1 MKKILAVIMSALLI
15 LTAFAACSRSGE
27 GNNTAQGMTESAAN
41 AKYKVYLITIDKMD
55 QHWVSV
61 DKGASDMAKQL
72 GITYKWYAP
81 DVKDNAKQIEAV
93 NNAIADGASL
103 IMLAANDPSAISQTV
118 KNAKDKGVKI
128 IYVDSPANEPA
139 VTTLSTDNY
148 NAGMIAGETMLE
160 ELKNAGITSGK
171 IGIIGVNTATNS
183 SMNREK
189 GFREAITKDGKF
201 TLLTTE
207 YKDGN
212 FASSQEAATGFIT
225 GNSDLVGLYGTNEG
239 STVGVG
245 NAIKDSGKK
254 IIGIG
259 FDTSNTIESL
269 INDGSLKAVMVQNPY
284 TMGYLGMAQALAAL
298 LDDLLCDLPLLVV
311 HIILDVRHPFRKFGD
326 RHGRHV
332 GDALAADAELE
343 RLLLEARTAAD
354 RTFAV
359 DEELLAPFLAAF
371 GVLGFGT
378 AYIFRR
384 RPPTRRGGCRPK
396 N

>member
-72 GITYKWYAP
+72 GITYTWDAP
-81 DVKDNAKQIEAV
+81 DV
-93 NNAIADGASL
+93 
-103 IMLAANDPSAISQTV
+103 
-118 KNAKDKGVKI
+118 NAKDKGVKI
-128 IYVDSPANEPA
+128 IYVDSPANESA

-245 NAIKDSGKK
+245 NAIIDSGKK

-284 TMGYLGMAQALAAL
+284 TMGYLGMAQALAVL
-298 LDDLLCDLPLLVV
+298 KGNSTGPESIDTGVSVV
-311 HIILDVRHPFRKFGD
+311 K
-326 RHGRHV
+326 
-332 GDALAADAELE
+332 AS
-343 RLLLEARTAAD
+343 
-354 RTFAV
+354 
-359 DEELLAPFLAAF
+359 
-371 GVLGFGT
+371 
-378 AYIFRR
+378 
-384 RPPTRRGGCRPK
+384 K
-396 N
+396 

>member
-72 GITYKWYAP
+72 GITYKWDAP

-269 INDGSLKAVMVQNPY
+269 INDGSLKAVMVRGVQGSVRFYSCCLPC
-284 TMGYLGMAQALAAL
+284 TRCRCAAS
-298 LDDLLCDLPLLVV
+298 PGGSQY
-311 HIILDVRHPFRKFGD
+311 RHDPRKES
-326 RHGRHV
+326 RRAHGRREHRKIYIRKPGGV
-332 GDALAADAELE
+332 LRSYQRRLE
-343 RLLLEARTAAD
+343 RRKD
-354 RTFAV
+354 RFNVAQ
-359 DEELLAPFLAAF
+359 
-371 GVLGFGT
+371 
-378 AYIFRR
+378 
-384 RPPTRRGGCRPK
+384 CRLRQFI
-396 N
+396 

>member
-72 GITYKWYAP
+72 GITYKWDAP

-103 IMLAANDPSAISQTV
+103 IMLA
-118 KNAKDKGVKI
+118 
-128 IYVDSPANEPA
+128 ANEPA

-298 LDDLLCDLPLLVV
+298 KGNSTGPESIDTGVSVV
-311 HIILDVRHPFRKFGD
+311 RASK
-326 RHGRHV
+326 
-332 GDALAADAELE
+332 
-343 RLLLEARTAAD
+343 
-354 RTFAV
+354 
-359 DEELLAPFLAAF
+359 
-371 GVLGFGT
+371 
-378 AYIFRR
+378 
-384 RPPTRRGGCRPK
+384 
-396 N
+396 

>member
-1 MKKILAVIMSALLI
+1 
-15 LTAFAACSRSGE
+15 
-27 GNNTAQGMTESAAN
+27 
-41 AKYKVYLITIDKMD
+41 
-55 QHWVSV
+55 
-61 DKGASDMAKQL
+61 
-72 GITYKWYAP
+72 
-81 DVKDNAKQIEAV
+81 
-93 NNAIADGASL
+93 
-103 IMLAANDPSAISQTV
+103 MLAANDPSAISQTV

-269 INDGSLKAVMVQNPY
+269 INDGSLKAVVVQNPY

-298 LDDLLCDLPLLVV
+298 KGNSTGPESIDTGVSVV
-311 HIILDVRHPFRKFGD
+311 RASK
-326 RHGRHV
+326 
-332 GDALAADAELE
+332 
-343 RLLLEARTAAD
+343 
-354 RTFAV
+354 
-359 DEELLAPFLAAF
+359 
-371 GVLGFGT
+371 
-378 AYIFRR
+378 
-384 RPPTRRGGCRPK
+384 
-396 N
+396 

>member
-72 GITYKWYAP
+72 GITYKWDAP

-160 ELKNAGITSGK
+160 ELKNAGIMSGK

-212 FASSQEAATGFIT
+212 FASSQEAATG
-225 GNSDLVGLYGTNEG
+225 
-239 STVGVG
+239 GVG

-298 LDDLLCDLPLLVV
+298 KGNSTGPESIDTGVSVV
-311 HIILDVRHPFRKFGD
+311 RASK
-326 RHGRHV
+326 
-332 GDALAADAELE
+332 
-343 RLLLEARTAAD
+343 
-354 RTFAV
+354 
-359 DEELLAPFLAAF
+359 
-371 GVLGFGT
+371 
-378 AYIFRR
+378 
-384 RPPTRRGGCRPK
+384 
-396 N
+396 